1 MKKFL
6 MFMMAAVLLLGATSC
21 TSCKR
26 EKQTDET
33 MVEKTIKTDYAYM
46 TANHED
52 FVWYEAQIVTNEW
65 FDESNTVT
73 VASVTN
79 VFQYIEEGQPHVV
92 MLKHYDGKCDITI
105 TEDFWIEDCAM
116 KPLDITVPFN
126 DAYEIMMKSNYP
138 KPHSQKCAI
147 RKSVGPYDSNAQYT
161 FGNIESTLY
170 VDAKTGDVSLYDPA
184 FVPKD

>member
-1 MKKFL
+1 MKKVFSIIMCGL
-6 MFMMAAVLLLGATSC
+6 MLLTVAC
-21 TSCKR
+21 TKKKDSLLEQSLKS
-26 EKQTDET
+26 DFAY
-33 MVEKTIKTDYAYM
+33 MEKTYG
-46 TANHED
+46 EE

-65 FDESNTVT
+65 FDESNAVT

-92 MLKHYDGKCDITI
+92 MLKHYDGQCDTTI
-105 TEDFWIEDCAM
+105 TEDFWIEDCAIE
-116 KPLDITVPFN
+116 PNNVIITFK
-126 DAYEIMMKSNYP
+126 DAYEQMMKSNFP

-184 FVPKD
+184 FVPKE